1 MKKKIT
7 ALLLSILMI
16 ASCFLMTACSD
27 EEDTDGPE
35 TTTRTPV
42 SLNFYIITDD
52 STTEKGIK
60 DMQAAFNEYTEANFT
75 THVEFTMVKASEYEA
90 ILDAKFKSVASAKK
104 TTVSTEIQYY
114 VDDLGMT
121 RIKYPDIQEDQLD
134 IILITSKDMFMNY
147 VKQDRLMQLDK
158 ATTNVYPGLLSHFSN
173 SVVTASKVNNAL
185 YAIPNYHVM
194 GEYTYMVV
202 SRDAAKSVWLD
213 SINEQYKFDTTKS
226 LNNTYNGYLSFLT
239 LADKLSEKE
248 ITPFASEFD
257 YPNYESYSTDGSPS
271 LIGRD
276 PDQSTAN
283 YSFMLDNNAYF
294 SEYWQL
300 MVEARAKNY
309 FSSESTDVGLYDS
322 DSNPGGYAMK
332 VVKGDYATRY
342 DYADEIVKVIGK
354 PTFSSDDVFSS
365 MFAIS
370 KYTKNFDRS
379 MEIINALTTNA
390 ELHNILQYGKEK
402 VHYEKTASN
411 TVTLLPGADGSVY
424 SMNTKH
430 TGNFFLTYPCEDIGL
445 DPDEKV
451 TLANGNSEY
460 AYIHYGKIQNSE
472 CVTTVTASWLDKL
485 KAIEAGQKVY
495 TASSYSFKKI
505 EGASE
510 DSEYTYTKLTELLDA
525 VNASMSG
532 FYTDI
537 AAATTKEDVLT
548 IIDSYKTTY
557 NSFKYRKNFT
567 DNLAAFLKAL

>member
-90 ILDAKFKSVASAKK
+90 ILDAKFKSAASAKK
-104 TTVSTEIQYY
+104 TTVSSEIEYY

-158 ATTNVYPGLLSHFSN
+158 ATTNVYPGLLSCFSN

-202 SRDAAKSVWLD
+202 SRDAAKSTYHD
-213 SINEQYKFDTTKS
+213 SINEQYDFAPS
-226 LNNTYNGYLSFLT
+226 ANNHYIGYLSFLE
-239 LADKLSEKE
+239 LADDLSKIG
-248 ITPFASEFD
+248 ITPFASPFD
-257 YPNYESYSTDGSPS
+257 YPNYTGYSTDGSHA

-294 SEYWQL
+294 SEYLQL

-309 FSSESTDVGLYDS
+309 FSSESTDVGLYDA
-322 DSNPGGYAMK
+322 DSNPDGYAMK

-411 TVTLLPGADGSVY
+411 AVTLLPGADGSVY

-472 CVTTVTASWLDKL
+472 CVATVTATWLDKL

-495 TASSYSFKKI
+495 TVYSFSKVP
-505 EGASE
+505 
-510 DSEYTYTKLTELLDA
+510 DDPEYTYTKFTELLDA

-537 AAATTKEDVLT
+537 AAATTKEDVLA
-548 IIDSYKTTY
+548 IIDTYKTTY